1 MKIMPID
8 NSIVNNN
15 FRGGVAI
22 TKAIEK
28 AAVKNVQTLEKPV
41 IVLASTVLVAQ
52 GIKKAAKN
60 DDFVIKELSQEEF
73 AKKYDEITRAHEEAH
88 DEWLRMKEY
97 YDKNDVS
104 YGEWNFP
111 TFAFLDTDKITSWN
125 VQLLDYM
132 LKHPETYKY
141 NYNDLAKDITE
152 LGNGSN
158 QKSAEVVLR
167 MLKMP
172 FLYPQERNN
181 QKHFGING
189 YMYEKDNADTKMK
202 ILDMIEKNK
211 TDYDETQVYNLRDI
225 LTWIKT
231 EDGLRVAKK
240 LIEKPDILKAWIHEN
255 AFRYFS
261 NEKEDADIKIA
272 YTEKISS
279 KPELLEDE
287 RFIKYVGDTFNN
299 VADKETLKFACKLW
313 DNPILFDSESFR
325 KELKNM
331 IYHYPKYDNDSDIAT
346 RDVMNKI
353 VDAVAKKP
361 ELFENQKFKDEFGE
375 LLFVRKNDDMIM
387 LDKRPVEIGKRN
399 LFLIEN
405 GYYDTQKAE

>member
-1 MKIMPID
+1 MKVLPIKAARI
-8 NSIVNNN
+8 NATNISCIQGKNN
-15 FRGGVAI
+15 AI
-22 TKAIEK
+22 TNAANKAGK
-28 AAVKNVQTLEKPV
+28 VGGP
-41 IVLASTVLVAQ
+41 IVLASVVLATIPKTNGTV
-52 GIKKAAKN
+52 KE
-60 DDFVIKELSQEEF
+60 DFVIKELSRKEFEQKCEEIEN
-73 AKKYDEITRAHEEAH
+73 AQEEAH
-88 DEWLRMKEY
+88 KEWLKMKEN
-97 YDKNDVS
+97 YDKNAVKC
-104 YGEWNFP
+104 GEYDFP
-111 TFAFLDTDKITSWN
+111 TFAFISYNNLNQWN

-132 LKHPETYKY
+132 LKHSETYKY

-189 YMYEKDNADTKMK
+189 YMYEEENADTKMK

-211 TDYDETQVYNLRDI
+211 TDYDEVQVYNLRDI

-231 EDGLRVAKK
+231 EDGLRVAKT

-255 AFRYFS
+255 AFRYYS
-261 NEKEDADIKIA
+261 NDKENADIKIA
-272 YTEKISS
+272 YIDKINS
-279 KPELLEDE
+279 KPELLKDE
-287 RFIKYVGDTFNN
+287 RFIRYVGDTFNN
-299 VADKETLKFACKLW
+299 VADNKTLKFACKLW
-313 DNPILFDSESFR
+313 DNPIFFESESFR
-325 KELKNM
+325 KELKDM

-375 LLFVRKNDDMIM
+375 LLFVRKNDEWIM
-387 LDKRPVEIGKRN
+387 LDERPVEIGKRN

-405 GYYDTQKAE
+405 GYYDTQKAK